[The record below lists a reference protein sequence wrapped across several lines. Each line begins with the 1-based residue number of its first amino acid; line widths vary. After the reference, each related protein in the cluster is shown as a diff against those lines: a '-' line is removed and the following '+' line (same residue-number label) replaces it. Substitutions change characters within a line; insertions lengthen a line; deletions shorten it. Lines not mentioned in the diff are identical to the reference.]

1 MNDAL
6 LTRVRQ
12 ALAPTYAVERELA
25 GGGMGVVF
33 LAHDQA
39 LDRQV
44 AIKVLRPELATAL
57 AAERFQLEARLLA
70 KLRHPHV
77 VPVFVASE
85 ADGLSHYVMEYIEG
99 GTLEDRLASGPLP
112 AAEALTLANQLLD
125 ALEAVHGHGI
135 VHRDIKP
142 SNIFLVH
149 GRAILTDFGIA
160 RGEGAPAS
168 TLSTPGSLV
177 GTPAYM
183 APEQLAMQPATAR
196 SDLYSLGM
204 VLFEAAT
211 GRRWEPLG
219 DPDRADWTG
228 MPPALASVLRRAL
241 AVDPAG
247 RWANARDF
255 RSALAG
261 ASSPSRRRRAWFAAI
276 AAGAGVIL
284 WWALWPGPR
293 PQVSERHLAVLPFE
307 VLGTP
312 DDPLGQ
318 LVSDQTHMHLEWFP
332 GVTRVPV
339 RRAARWWKETGEQTG
354 ADPARAARDLH
365 ARYAVAGQLSRK
377 GSSLQLKIS
386 VSDGHGGAPVPP
398 FNVPGDTAHPEEL
411 GRLAAYEIGTRV
423 FRMRSVARTDFT
435 NLASRNPEAA
445 GHFAQGEALFERD
458 AWHSASEFYA
468 LAARADSSFALA
480 RWRHV
485 ITLLWARE
493 PFEEE
498 LRALYACCSDRLPA
512 HDRETIAAMLE
523 PDLRARIARY
533 EALARRYQSEGYV
546 PLLYAS
552 ELFHRGPLIGIG
564 LEESVRWFE
573 AAVNANPTSTPAPAY
588 DHLVWANIR
597 LGNRAEARG
606 WLRRRAELGNAAGE
620 PPIDQFLALGYDSRW
635 APVRARF
642 KLWWMGR
649 MMAGEDFE
657 TLSRWFRFAATFDLP
672 ETLLLV
678 GDAILAR
685 HPTATVRA
693 TAHQGQAIGLF
704 MRGRMTDGWTRLDS
718 VAALL
723 ASPEARLQHAEWPL
737 MLPLLG
743 LPVADTG
750 RVARARTTLATL
762 AEPQGGES
770 RMRAIWSL
778 SLDAVA
784 RGDSLRARALADTLL
799 TASTR
804 DSAAARLS
812 QLLEAILLA
821 RTDPAA
827 ALSATDELIALD
839 RPDPGEDV
847 FARSLTHLERARWL
861 MKLDRDSLAERELL
875 WYENSDTYRLPIG
888 GAQKTEVDAVASVPA
903 RIERARLLA
912 RRGERD
918 EACRHL
924 SRVRQLWAAAD
935 SSMSPVRHRA
945 DSLHA
950 EVCR

>member
-25 GGGMGVVF
+25 SGGMGVVF
-33 LAHDQA
+33 LARDLV

-44 AIKVLRPELATAL
+44 AVKVLRPELATAL

-85 ADGLSHYVMEYIEG
+85 TDGLSYYVMEYIEG
-99 GTLEDRLASGPLP
+99 ATLEHRLRAGPL
-112 AAEALTLANQLLD
+112 AAPEALALANQMLD
-125 ALEAVHGHGI
+125 ALDAVHEHGMI
-135 VHRDIKP
+135 HRDIKP
-142 SNIFLVH
+142 SNIFLVSS
-149 GRAILTDFGIA
+149 RAILTDFGIA
-160 RGEGAPAS
+160 RSDKTEAS
-168 TLSTPGSLV
+168 TLSMPGALV

-183 APEQLAMQPATAR
+183 APEQLAMQPATER

-204 VLFEAAT
+204 VLYEALS
-211 GRRWEPLG
+211 GRQWEPVG
-219 DPDRADWTG
+219 DPARADWTG
-228 MPPALASVLRRAL
+228 VPGALVGPLRRAL
-241 AVDPAG
+241 EIDPARRWPTAKRFRAAVADAARG
-247 RWANARDF
+247 RW
-255 RSALAG
+255 
-261 ASSPSRRRRAWFAAI
+261 RRAARFAVLGT
-276 AAGAGVIL
+276 GAGLLV

-293 PQVSERHLAVLPFE
+293 PLVSERHLAVLPFE
-307 VLGTP
+307 VLGAP
-312 DDPLGQ
+312 DDSMGR
-318 LVSDQTHMHLEWFP
+318 LVADYTDTNLEWFP

-339 RRAARWWKETGEQTG
+339 RRAARWWKETGEPTG

-365 ARYAVAGQLSRK
+365 AGYVVSGRLGRK
-377 GSSLQLKIS
+377 GSSLELHVS
-386 VSDGHGGAPVPP
+386 VSDGRGGTPVPP
-398 FNVPGDTAHPEEL
+398 FTVPGDTAHPEEL

-458 AWHSASEFYA
+458 AWHPASEFYA
-468 LAARADSSFALA
+468 RAARADSSFALA

-498 LRALYACCSDRLPA
+498 LRSLYACCSDRLPA

-523 PDLRARIARY
+523 PDLRARLARY
-533 EALARRYQSEGYV
+533 AALARRYQGEGYV

-552 ELFHRGPLIGIG
+552 ELFHRGPLVGIG

-573 AAVNANPTSTPAPAY
+573 AAVNANPTATPAPAY

-606 WLRRRAELGNAAGE
+606 WLRRRAALGNAAGE

-704 MRGRMTDGWTRLDS
+704 MRGQMTDGWARLDS
-718 VAALL
+718 VAALV

-737 MLPLLG
+737 LLPLLG
-743 LPVADTG
+743 LPVTDTA

-762 AEPQGGES
+762 AEPHGGES
-770 RMRAIWSL
+770 RMRAVWSL
-778 SLDAVA
+778 SLDARA
-784 RGDSLRARALADTLL
+784 RGDSARARALADTLL
-799 TASTR
+799 AVSAG
-804 DSAAARLS
+804 DSSAARLS
-812 QLLEAILLA
+812 RLLEASFLA
-821 RTDPAA
+821 STDPEA
-827 ALSATDELIALD
+827 ALAATEDLIAID

-847 FARSLTHLERARWL
+847 FARSLTHLERAKWFL
-861 MKLDRDSLAERELL
+861 SLDRDSLAERELL

-888 GAQKTEVDAVASVPA
+888 EAQKTEVDAVVSVPA
-903 RIERARLLA
+903 RLDRARLLA
-912 RRGERD
+912 RRGD
-918 EACRHL
+918 QVAACRHVT
-924 SRVRQLWAAAD
+924 RVRALWTNAD
-935 SSMSPVRHRA
+935 SSMAPLIRRT